1 MFRPLCPGSMPTILP
16 VSGSCAV
23 RGAGAAEAVAG
34 AAVASAVAGAAGE
47 VARAVCALP
56 AGGTS
61 VYALAGPLPFAA
73 VMATPTVTVTIVAA
87 RTRTALR
94 RERTAT
100 SASVVRRMSRLCA
113 DHDTTTRPG

>member
-1 MFRPLCPGSMPTILP
+1 MFRQLCPGSMPTILS
-16 VSGSCAV
+16 VRGRWAV
-23 RGAGAAEAVAG
+23 RRGAAWGVGAD
-34 AAVASAVAGAAGE
+34 AAVARAGGEVAGAAGE

-100 SASVVRRMSRLCA
+100 SASVVRRMSRL
-113 DHDTTTRPG
+113 